1 MLDHSIGVKQV
12 SISERS
18 NSMKFTRNSTNTSV
32 KYTAYDLSKSAR
44 SNSTLKND
52 RTYSWFGLSMV
63 KLDLCCAFVQ
73 NCSVK

>member
-18 NSMKFTRNSTNTSV
+18 NSVKFTRNSTNTSV
-32 KYTAYDLSKSAR
+32 KYTANDLSKSAR

-52 RTYSWFGLSMV
+52 RTYS
-63 KLDLCCAFVQ
+63 
-73 NCSVK
+73 

>member
-18 NSMKFTRNSTNTSV
+18 NSVKFTRNSTSTSV
-32 KYTAYDLSKSAR
+32 KYTANDLSKSAR

-52 RTYSWFGLSMV
+52 RTYS
-63 KLDLCCAFVQ
+63 
-73 NCSVK
+73 